1 MMSRLRRLAGTAAA
15 AAVVTGTMGASPA
28 AAAAAPPEL
37 PAAVQGMCSG
47 TATDRVEVVVDKG
60 YIRTGYYQSTSVV
73 KTVYRGASLA
83 FFDSV
88 RNKYGNEWF
97 KVQYSNRTNDWCGWI
112 YTGSV
117 WWED

>member
-1 MMSRLRRLAGTAAA
+1 MSKLRRLAGTAAA
-15 AAVVTGTMGASPA
+15 FAAVIATMGASPA
-28 AAAAAPPEL
+28 AAAAPPGL
-37 PAAVQGMCSG
+37 PAAVQGTCSG
-47 TATDRVEVVVDKG
+47 TATDRVSVVVDKG
-60 YIRTGYYQSTSVV
+60 YIRSGYYQSYSVV

-83 FFDSV
+83 FFEGV

-97 KVQYSNRTNDWCGWI
+97 KVQYSDRTNDWCGWI